1 MSNKKPTQ
9 LSYLGSV
16 SDSGEIKLPKRLR
29 AEVSAFLQGCEI
41 EVVFRKKKKHR
52 SSEQNRYYWG
62 VVVPMITDGF
72 NDLGNPV
79 TSSNPDDIDAIHEFL
94 KRRFLQPLNLH
105 DANGE
110 VHSAKYTT
118 TNLSTSEM
126 MDYIAQIQQFAAEY
140 LNVTIP
146 DPGQQAEFFND

>member
-62 VVVPMITDGF
+62 AVISIIQAAF
-72 NDLGNPV
+72 KDLGTRLNPEEV
-79 TSSNPDDIDAIHEFL
+79 HFFL
-94 KRRFLQPLNLH
+94 KQKFNYKTLVSVDGELIGEIPQSTAELNKLEFMEYI
-105 DANGE
+105 DKITQW
-110 VHSAKYTT
+110 SAEIL
-118 TNLSTSEM
+118 N
-126 MDYIAQIQQFAAEY
+126 IQIPEPKHY
-140 LNVTIP
+140 DL
-146 DPGQQAEFFND
+146 